1 MLNLT
6 FLFITAFY
14 AVKTAMSTSFYV
26 NMRNN
31 LPVVLRFTTVWSV
44 FIAAYFAVRPMYYHQ
59 GLIWGLFLCSVY
71 MFFPNYAQSRK
82 HYLFLACAVMQIYW
96 SAVSADYEIK
106 HPYSSQNQ
114 VLGMLAKHNVFEN
127 PEAKVQAVGFHTLP
141 LQLILGRDK
150 LYIADKAPMYWLW
163 TEEDM
168 AVKGDNMQELIDRH
182 HDIAVIDEDDAA
194 GADFSYYE
202 NQAEFNGYKSRQ
214 PPFIRDIF
222 FMSRECAFLFAKWA
236 QVPKSSR
243 IWKRKNRTKIELIR
257 TTDW

>member
-1 MLNLT
+1 
-6 FLFITAFY
+6 
-14 AVKTAMSTSFYV
+14 
-26 NMRNN
+26 
-31 LPVVLRFTTVWSV
+31 
-44 FIAAYFAVRPMYYHQ
+44 
-59 GLIWGLFLCSVY
+59 
-71 MFFPNYAQSRK
+71 
-82 HYLFLACAVMQIYW
+82 
-96 SAVSADYEIK
+96 
-106 HPYSSQNQ
+106 
-114 VLGMLAKHNVFEN
+114 
-127 PEAKVQAVGFHTLP
+127 
-141 LQLILGRDK
+141 
-150 LYIADKAPMYWLW
+150 MYWLW